1 MVKMKNRVKKIALI
15 ITILLSAEITFS
27 ISTSAEKI
35 YPLELQQTITVDKN
49 GKGDYAS
56 IQEAIDNSI
65 EGSIIYVKTG
75 EYPEIINVD
84 KKMSLIGENKDNTI
98 INPISTKNK
107 YAIRLGASD
116 VTLKGFSITNGAPGL
131 YTQAIRISSP
141 DTEIQDCNIH
151 DTPVGIVI
159 WTSNNIVDNCEFWGC
174 EDEGIA
180 LIGTTYTECNNNKI
194 TSCLF
199 YENCDGI
206 ELQRSS
212 NNIIQN
218 CDFYDN
224 THSGIDAIVSSNNQ
238 NIIIDCRIYDNEVH
252 GIFLSSSSDN
262 LIKNCIISNNDD
274 GNVIT
279 AKNSEN
285 NVIEY
290 GTKLGL
296 TDKQESS
303 IKSRISL
310 LRTNIISRLM
320 DILSKFNTWE
330 LLSNFISYNF

>member
-1 MVKMKNRVKKIALI
+1 
-15 ITILLSAEITFS
+15 
-27 ISTSAEKI
+27 
-35 YPLELQQTITVDKN
+35 
-49 GKGDYAS
+49 
-56 IQEAIDNSI
+56 
-65 EGSIIYVKTG
+65 
-75 EYPEIINVD
+75 
-84 KKMSLIGENKDNTI
+84 MSLIGENKDNTI